1 MYRDNTLLP
10 SEAVRVLAL
19 ALLAEAPRS
28 YAGLA
33 SEIRHFSGRI
43 VGPTL
48 DLVGAP
54 LEVLKIEGLVTARG
68 AAAAAARHSDE
79 ALLEISEDGRAELLR
94 LLSSGLRAPTDGMSR
109 LIVAIK
115 LRFLKLLPPSEQRLQ
130 VEILVEITERELVR
144 LLDLRGS
151 NLVGEGV
158 MPAWL
163 DLEVNQARA
172 RLAWYGELLG
182 SLA

>member
-19 ALLAEAPRS
+19 GLLAEAPRS

-43 VGPTL
+43 VGPSL

-68 AAAAAARHSDE
+68 DAAAAARHSDE
-79 ALLEISEDGRAELLR
+79 ALLEISADGRAELLR
-94 LLSSGLRAPTDGMSR
+94 LLLKTVEEDESRTFSR
-109 LIVAIK
+109 LFAPLTELAVEDAHAR
-115 LRFLKLLPPSEQRLQ
+115 LRYAPDERGWIHFEFAFTDR
-130 VEILVEITERELVR
+130 TYERELVAK
-144 LLDLRGS
+144 LVLD
-151 NLVGEGV
+151 GV
-158 MPAWL
+158 RIAETPPTPEL
-163 DLEVNQARA
+163 A
-172 RLAWYGELLG
+172 RLVE
-182 SLA
+182 